1 MMFGIVMWGLIVGLC
16 VGFTAIGTGIL
27 GGPGL
32 ILLFQLDPVV
42 AVGTISLSAI
52 PMMAAGA
59 IKHAR
64 EKNIEW
70 KIAALFSLS
79 SVPSAYFTARYA
91 STINEIFP
99 LKNII
104 AIIIFLSLP
113 LLIYRYHLADRPPS
127 ASAPSAV
134 ANGVATGSKRP
145 IWLAPLVGLVLGAI
159 MGASGVSGSLAIISF
174 LLIFHLRTKTAI
186 GTASLTT
193 FASLLIAG
201 LAHYRAGNYDLQ
213 ALTALLPGVIGG
225 SYIGAAFVNKV
236 PRRILRY
243 TILAII
249 ALSGVMILLR

>member
-1 MMFGIVMWGLIVGLC
+1 MAICIWWCKMMFGIVMWGLLVGLC

-64 EKNIEW
+64 GKNIEW
-70 KIAALFSLS
+70 KIAALFSLT

-91 STINEIFP
+91 SAINEIFP

-113 LLIYRYHLADRPPS
+113 LLIYRYHLADRPP
-127 ASAPSAV
+127 APARSPPPARSPRA
-134 ANGVATGSKRP
+134 ANGQYGWR
-145 IWLAPLVGLVLGAI
+145 L
-159 MGASGVSGSLAIISF
+159 SLA
-174 LLIFHLRTKTAI
+174 
-186 GTASLTT
+186 
-193 FASLLIAG
+193 
-201 LAHYRAGNYDLQ
+201 
-213 ALTALLPGVIGG
+213 
-225 SYIGAAFVNKV
+225 
-236 PRRILRY
+236 
-243 TILAII
+243 
-249 ALSGVMILLR
+249 LSWAP

>member
-1 MMFGIVMWGLIVGLC
+1 MMFGIVMWGLLVGLC

-70 KIAALFSLS
+70 KIAALFSLA

-91 STINEIFP
+91 SAINEIFP

-127 ASAPSAV
+127 PSNAPSSA
-134 ANGVATGSKRP
+134 VATGSKRP

-225 SYIGAAFVNKV
+225 SYIGAAFVNKA